1 MLNIS
6 PHRVSDRID
15 IKRYQSL
22 LSFEK
27 GKEKTYRKYVF
38 TGMLI
43 TVILLLF
50 LPWTQNIMSKGYV
63 TSLQP
68 EQRPQGIPA
77 LIPGRIEKWYVQEGD
92 YVEKGD
98 TIVHISEIKDE
109 YFDPQLIERTEEQ
122 IMAKE
127 SAVQSYMEKVKALDA
142 QIDALN
148 QNLQLKLEQARN
160 KLKQAGLK
168 VTADSMDLQA
178 ARTNLSIAEEQFQ
191 RLETLYDQGL
201 KSKTDLETR
210 KMKLQEAQAKVISLE
225 SKLLS
230 SRNDVLNAE
239 MEINSIRADFRDKLS
254 KAESEKF
261 ATMSTMYDAEANVT
275 KMQNQLSN
283 YSVRQGFYFITA
295 PQNGFITQAVQTGI
309 GQTVKEG
316 EKIIT
321 IMPANYQLAVEMYVR
336 PLDLPLV
343 NKGQDVRIQFDGWPA
358 IVFSGW
364 PGVSTGTFGGEVVA
378 IDNFTNKE
386 GLYRVLVAPDPEVA
400 DWPVGLRVGAGA
412 KTFTLLK
419 DVPIWYE
426 IWRQING
433 FPPDY
438 YTGPA
443 QYETE
448 TMESKASKNEAEDK

>member
-6 PHRVSDRID
+6 PHRVADRID
-15 IKRYQSL
+15 SQRYQSL

-27 GKEKTYRKYVF
+27 SRDKKYRRYVF
-38 TGMLI
+38 AGMLLAI
-43 TVILLLF
+43 VLLLF

-68 EQRPQGIPA
+68 EKRPQGIPA
-77 LIPGRIEKWYVQEGD
+77 IIPGRIERWYVQEGD
-92 YVEKGD
+92 LVEQGD

-109 YFDPQLIERTEEQ
+109 YFDPQLIERTRDQ

-127 SAVQSYMEKVKALDA
+127 SAVKSYMEKVKALDS

-160 KLKQAGLK
+160 KLRQSLLK
-168 VTADSMDLQA
+168 VTADSIDLQA
-178 ARTNLSIAEEQFQ
+178 AQTNQNIAEEQFM
-191 RLETLYDQGL
+191 RMEKLYEQGL
-201 KSKTDLETR
+201 KSKTDMETR
-210 KMKLQEAQAKVISLE
+210 KMKLQEAQAKVISQE

-230 SRNDVLNAE
+230 SRNDVINAE
-239 MEINSIRADFRDKLS
+239 VEINSIRADFRNKLS

-261 ATMSTMYDAEANVT
+261 ATLSSMYDAEANLT

-283 YSVRQGFYFITA
+283 YNVRQGFYYITA
-295 PQNGFITQAVQTGI
+295 PQRGYITQAMQTGI
-309 GQTVKEG
+309 GHTVKEG
-316 EKIIT
+316 EQIVS
-321 IMPANYQLAVEMYVR
+321 IMPADYQLAVEMYVR

-343 NKGQDVRIQFDGWPA
+343 HKGQVVRIQFDGWPA

-364 PGVSTGTFGGEVVA
+364 PGVSTGTFAGEVVA
-378 IDNFTNKE
+378 IDNFTHKE
-386 GLYRVLVAPDPEVA
+386 GLYRVLVAPDPGVA
-400 DWPVGLRVGAGA
+400 EWPAGLRVGAGA

-426 IWRQING
+426 LWRQING

-438 YTGPA
+438 YTRA
-443 QYETE
+443 TRYETE
-448 TMESKASKNEAEDK
+448 TMKSKASKNEAGEK